1 MPTASPIS
9 VLLAVDEQIRRV
21 LATLLAMEEGIDVVA
36 EAGHGDEIAEAVGRH
51 RPDVAVL
58 DAELT
63 GVDGLTAAPR
73 IGTHCA
79 IVVLTSIGRPDYL
92 RRAVAVGVR
101 GFLGKDAPAEELAAA
116 IRKVAAGGRYLD
128 TELSVASMAIGD
140 DPLPGGGRGAFRLPG
155 DGRAASPDSGPG
167 DERGSPRP
175 PGGAGPV
182 RTTEFRAH
190 GATARWSV
198 ASALVKFSAYNPRE
212 AAPTGWRPGRL

>member
-9 VLLAVDEQIRRV
+9 VLLAADEQIRRV
-21 LATLLAMEEGIDVVA
+21 LVTLLAMEEGIDVVA

-73 IGTHCA
+73 IGAHCA
-79 IVVLTSIGRPDYL
+79 VVVLTSIGRPDYL
-92 RRAVAVGVR
+92 RRAMAVGVR
-101 GFLGKDAPAEELAAA
+101 GFLGKEAPAEELASA

-128 TELSVASMAIGD
+128 TELSVASMATGD
-140 DPLPGGGRGAFRLPG
+140 DPLSRLP
-155 DGRAASPDSGPG
+155 AASRDSGSG
-167 DERGSPRP
+167 GERGLPRP

-182 RTTEFRAH
+182 RTAEFRALR
-190 GATARWSV
+190 ATALAW
-198 ASALVKFSAYNPRE
+198 FTAYGTGG
-212 AAPTGWRPGRL
+212 AAPAG